1 MLKWVNIMPTKPES
15 SCEHNNRIIGK
26 LASNIK
32 IKTLIQDIIQTSFPN
47 RLNRK
52 NLEETYLKRE

>member
-1 MLKWVNIMPTKPES
+1 MPTKPEQ

-32 IKTLIQDIIQTSFPN
+32 IKTLIQNIIQTSFPN

-52 NLEETYLKRE
+52 NLEETYLERE